1 MDSEIPKKGCK
12 CKNGAC
18 CKCAPVRRIM
28 NQCIQ
33 NNGDDKCQTFRDSW
47 KECIAYYKSLS

>member
-1 MDSEIPKKGCK
+1 MDSEVPKKGCK

-33 NNGDDKCQTFRDSW
+33 NNGEEKCQTFRDSW
-47 KECIAYYKSLS
+47 KECIAYYKSLG